1 LIFFF
6 GNPLKKEGFA
16 IIFGFFIIFLL
27 VVVTSCFW
35 KRLYENMMQKNED
48 YLRYSWLQDFKSV
61 SADLKIQHE
70 EKESLANSYKK
81 LHNLIH
87 NDKSIGLIEIY
98 TNLNKYVDKDG
109 YISFINDSKKQN
121 VLLKKINNLNMYFF
135 IIYLVILVSIVLCLN
150 KESFLS
156 IF

>member
-1 LIFFF
+1 
-6 GNPLKKEGFA
+6 
-16 IIFGFFIIFLL
+16 
-27 VVVTSCFW
+27 
-35 KRLYENMMQKNED
+35 MQKNED